1 MSGVTNILLCLG
13 RDDARKAEGKIADV
27 NRFFDCAW
35 AYGGKGFVCLDD
47 PALPKGWYGGSKY
60 LEASV
65 YAGAFNQL
73 PLDSLIEHLRSIE
86 WEEPQC
92 VQLLVQEQDDERFRL
107 INVMDDVT

>member
-1 MSGVTNILLCLG
+1 MSFVTNILLCLG

-35 AYGGKGFVCLDD
+35 AYGGKGFVSLDD

-86 WEEPQC
+86 WEEPHC
-92 VQLLVQEQDDERFRL
+92 IQLLVHEQDDERFRL
-107 INVMDDVT
+107 INVIDDIT